1 MEASAAAELRENF
14 SNDNKYF
21 VPSIDWKRTSRRV
34 LTTERIQ
41 GIPIHNIEELRE
53 AGHDLEDLVKRA
65 SENFFRQVFR
75 DGYFHADMHPGNAF
89 VLNDGTLAVVDF
101 GIMGRI
107 DKETRYYL
115 ADLLLGFVIGDYD
128 LVADVHFRAGYVP
141 TNKDRQTFKL
151 AVRAIGEPI
160 FGQASSDISIAR
172 LLAQLFQVTKKFDME
187 TQPQLLLLQK
197 TMLLAEGV
205 GRQLA
210 PHTNMWQ
217 LSQPLIEE
225 WMRENRGP
233 EAKLIEVTTNT
244 LNALERLPKAI
255 SSLEIITNETIID
268 KLDTKKKGPQKPLI
282 WPLWL
287 AIGLLAVLFWLKHY

>member
-1 MEASAAAELRENF
+1 
-14 SNDNKYF
+14 
-21 VPSIDWKRTSRRV
+21 
-34 LTTERIQ
+34 
-41 GIPIHNIEELRE
+41 
-53 AGHDLEDLVKRA
+53 
-65 SENFFRQVFR
+65 
-75 DGYFHADMHPGNAF
+75 
-89 VLNDGTLAVVDF
+89 
-101 GIMGRI
+101 
-107 DKETRYYL
+107 
-115 ADLLLGFVIGDYD
+115 
-128 LVADVHFRAGYVP
+128 
-141 TNKDRQTFKL
+141 
-151 AVRAIGEPI
+151 
-160 FGQASSDISIAR
+160 
-172 LLAQLFQVTKKFDME
+172 ME